1 MYKDGDVG
9 ITHKKLEDKDRVAGA
24 TNEVNHPSHYQ
35 HIKIGHK
42 GKDIQKYEVIDIIQ
56 GIVSSLDLGS
66 NKSGLLWQSL
76 KYIMRS
82 PYKDNELQ
90 DLEKAE
96 WYLSR
101 LIDLEKCKQAT
112 KSVIKPDTKP
122 DTKPDNEP
130 RYIATSLDYYTYYN
144 DHNNT
149 STFDLPVGLRDKV
162 LPYLASNGV
171 QFTYDKGE
179 GDNNTASLVISDKV
193 FDSQKFIDIVR
204 HINKLI
210 NSYNDNLHRL
220 EFILPSELG
229 DRVLSLL
236 RKQEVPFM
244 YELYKSKVGK
254 LIINDKGV
262 GEEKLA
268 RAAAY
273 IEQWIDEYNE
283 KHKESDAN
291 E

>member
-1 MYKDGDVG
+1 MYSNDNIG

-42 GKDIQKYEVIDIIQ
+42 GKNIQKYEVIDIIQ

-66 NKSGLLWQSL
+66 DKSGLLWQSL

-101 LIDLEKCKQAT
+101 LIDLEKRKQAA
-112 KSVIKPDTKP
+112 KSDIKPGTKIVTKP
-122 DTKPDNEP
+122 RYRDT
-130 RYIATSLDYYTYYN
+130 SSDYYTCYN

-179 GDNNTASLVISDKV
+179 GDNDTASLVISDKG
-193 FDSQKFIDIVR
+193 FDSHKFIDIVR

-210 NSYNDNLHRL
+210 NSYNDNLHSL
-220 EFILPSELG
+220 AFNIPSELV
-229 DRVLSLL
+229 DKVLSLL

-244 YELYKSKVGK
+244 YELYTSKVGN
-254 LIINDKGV
+254 LVINSTGV
-262 GEEKLA
+262 GAEKFI

-273 IEQWIDEYNE
+273 IEEWIDEYNE
-283 KHKESDAN
+283 RHKESDAN